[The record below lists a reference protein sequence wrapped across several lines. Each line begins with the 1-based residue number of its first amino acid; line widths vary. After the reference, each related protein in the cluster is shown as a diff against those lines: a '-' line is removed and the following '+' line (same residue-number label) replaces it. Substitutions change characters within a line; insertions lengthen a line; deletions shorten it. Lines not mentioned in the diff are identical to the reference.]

1 MVSAVLPVMV
11 SAVVGQV
18 VSVVGSAVV
27 SLVAAVVAAPVV
39 PVVMNLFISSMNI
52 IMVEKQKIGNVKLFF
67 PP

>member
-1 MVSAVLPVMV
+1 MVSAVM
-11 SAVVGQV
+11 GQV

-27 SLVAAVVAAPVV
+27 SLVVALVVAVVAAPVV

-52 IMVEKQKIGNVKLFF
+52 FMVEKQKIGNVKLFF